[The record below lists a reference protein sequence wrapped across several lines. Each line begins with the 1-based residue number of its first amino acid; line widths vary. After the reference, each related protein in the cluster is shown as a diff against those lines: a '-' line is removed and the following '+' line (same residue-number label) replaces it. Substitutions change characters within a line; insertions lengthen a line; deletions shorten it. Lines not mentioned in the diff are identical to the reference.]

1 MKILAVETATEACSA
16 ALFLDGEIIE
26 RCRLAPREHSRLILP
41 MMQSLLD
48 EAGILLTRL
57 DALAFGRG
65 PGSFTGVRIAAGV
78 IQGAALGA
86 DLPVVPVS
94 TLAALAQ
101 ASMHQFEAEYVFPA
115 LDARMGEVY
124 WGVYRRNEE
133 GFAELEGAEAVVD
146 AGQVQCPEE
155 AVGVGSGSGWQTYA
169 DVLKKRLGSR
179 VVGIEGER
187 YPSAGAVARLGAD
200 GWMQGLAVCAEM
212 ALPVYL
218 RDAVARKMGSREAA
232 GK

>member
-26 RCRLAPREHSRLILP
+26 RYRLAPREHSRLILP

-48 EAGILLTRL
+48 EAGIALNRL

-78 IQGAALGA
+78 IQGTALGA

-101 ASMHQFEAEYVFPA
+101 ASFVEFEAEYAFAA

-124 WGVYRRNEE
+124 WGVYRRNAE
-133 GFAELEGAEAVVD
+133 GFAVVEGAEAIVD
-146 AGQVQCPEE
+146 ADQAQFPDE
-155 AVGVGSGSGWQTYA
+155 AVGVGIGSGWQAYA
-169 DVLKKRLGSR
+169 DVLTKRLGSR
-179 VVGIEGER
+179 VVRIEGER
-187 YPSAGAVARLGAD
+187 YPSAGSVARLGAE
-200 GWMQGLAVCAEM
+200 GLRKGLAVCAEM

-218 RDAVARKMGSREAA
+218 RDTVARKMKSGGAA

>member
-26 RCRLAPREHSRLILP
+26 RYQLAPRQHSRIILP

-48 EAGILLTRL
+48 EAGIALNRL

-101 ASMHQFEAEYVFPA
+101 ASIVHFEAEYAFPA

-124 WGVYRRNEE
+124 WGVYRRNAE
-133 GFAELEGAEAVVD
+133 GFAEPDGAELVVNAD
-146 AGQVQCPEE
+146 QVHCPDQAAGI
-155 AVGVGSGSGWQTYA
+155 GVGNGWRTYP

-179 VVGIEGER
+179 VLGIEGDR
-187 YPSAGAVARLGAD
+187 YPTAGFVARLGVE
-200 GWMQGLAVCAEM
+200 GLKNDQAVRAEL

-218 RDAVARKMGSREAA
+218 RDTVARKMGSRKAA
-232 GK
+232 RE

>member
-48 EAGILLTRL
+48 EAGIALNRL

-101 ASMHQFEAEYVFPA
+101 ASIVHFEAEYAFSA
-115 LDARMGEVY
+115 LDARIGEVY
-124 WGVYRRNEE
+124 WGVYRRNGE
-133 GFAELEGAEAVVD
+133 GFAEVEGAEAVVD
-146 AGQVQCPEE
+146 ANRVLFPDE
-155 AVGVGSGSGWQTYA
+155 AVGIGVGSGWQAYP

-179 VVGIEGER
+179 VVRIEGDR
-187 YPSAGAVARLGAD
+187 YPTAGFVVRLGVE
-200 GWMQGLAVCAEM
+200 GLKNDQAVSAEL

-218 RDAVARKMGSREAA
+218 RNTVAHKMAGRKAARE
-232 GK
+232 

>member
-48 EAGILLTRL
+48 EAGIAVNRL

-78 IQGAALGA
+78 IQGVALGA
-86 DLPVVPVS
+86 GLPVVPVS

-101 ASMHQFEAEYVFPA
+101 ASIVRFEAEYAFPA

-124 WGVYRRNEE
+124 WGVYRKNAE
-133 GFAELEGAEAVVD
+133 GFVEPDGEERVVNAD
-146 AGQVQCPEE
+146 QVPCPDQAAGI
-155 AVGVGSGSGWQTYA
+155 GVGSGWRAYP
-169 DVLKKRLGSR
+169 DVLKRRLGSR
-179 VVGIEGER
+179 VSGIEGDC
-187 YPSAGAVARLGAD
+187 YPTAGLIARLGIE
-200 GWMQGLAVCAEM
+200 GLKNDQAVSAEL

-218 RDAVARKMGSREAA
+218 RNTVARKMA
-232 GK
+232 GCQGVS